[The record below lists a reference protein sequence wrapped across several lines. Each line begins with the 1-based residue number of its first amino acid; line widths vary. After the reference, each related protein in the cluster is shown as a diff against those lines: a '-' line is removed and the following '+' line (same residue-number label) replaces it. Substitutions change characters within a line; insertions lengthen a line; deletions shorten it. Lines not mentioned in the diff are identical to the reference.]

1 MYTGKLRCSF
11 CDRNQDDVKKLVA
24 GHGVYICNGC
34 VDLSYEIVHEDE
46 ESALDS
52 KDSKLN
58 FYVIISLHTAF
69 NDVAPANINLVVE
82 KIEGLVCQKF
92 LELARQNTQQG
103 APQIIAEPVPDTNNP
118 CIKTTSVNFAIDP
131 KDLDTIFPLSQ
142 RLVLA
147 SKDFADAVH
156 ALIVRAYVKQEED
169 VTKEAVDRLNNELR
183 VYTEQRRAEISI
195 FQALLPVS

>member
-1 MYTGKLRCSF
+1 
-11 CDRNQDDVKKLVA
+11 VK
-24 GHGVYICNGC
+24 
-34 VDLSYEIVHEDE
+34 
-46 ESALDS
+46 
-52 KDSKLN
+52 
-58 FYVIISLHTAF
+58 
-69 NDVAPANINLVVE
+69 
-82 KIEGLVCQKF
+82 
-92 LELARQNTQQG
+92 QNTQQG

>member
-1 MYTGKLRCSF
+1 M
-11 CDRNQDDVKKLVA
+11 
-24 GHGVYICNGC
+24 
-34 VDLSYEIVHEDE
+34 
-46 ESALDS
+46 DS

-58 FYVIISLHTAF
+58 FSVIISLHTAF